1 MNNQETIYFVTS
13 NEKKFTSL
21 KNILS
26 SLNVILERLEYDF
39 DEGRELSI
47 EQVAKNKLSQAK
59 VAFPDK
65 RLIVDDRGFF
75 IPALNGFPG
84 PFVKL
89 LLGSFSYKGL
99 IKLMADEKDKRAIFS
114 YAVGYFDGEKD
125 TVLVADEVGFITD
138 SAKGDNLHGWTELLY
153 VYGYPS
159 FPNRSLAE
167 LSDDEWDQYLEDIK
181 DIDPFALLKD
191 YLSKNINS

>member
-1 MNNQETIYFVTS
+1 MIKQKTIYFVTT

-21 KNILS
+21 KKKLT
-26 SLNVILERLEYDF
+26 SLNINLKRLEYDF

-47 EQVAKNKLSQAK
+47 KKVAENKLAQAK
-59 VAFPDK
+59 GVFPNK

-75 IPALNGFPG
+75 IPTLNGFPG

-89 LLGSFSYKGL
+89 LLESFSYKGL
-99 IKLMADEKDKRAIFS
+99 IKLMNNVKDRSAIFS
-114 YAVGYFDGEKD
+114 FAVGYFDGKKD
-125 TVLVADEVGFITD
+125 IVLVADEVGFITD
-138 SAKGDNLHGWTELLY
+138 SPRGNNLHGWTELLY

-167 LSDDEWDQYLEDIK
+167 LSDSEWEKYLDDIK
-181 DIDPFALLKD
+181 DIDPFAMLAK
-191 YLSKNINS
+191 YLSQHI